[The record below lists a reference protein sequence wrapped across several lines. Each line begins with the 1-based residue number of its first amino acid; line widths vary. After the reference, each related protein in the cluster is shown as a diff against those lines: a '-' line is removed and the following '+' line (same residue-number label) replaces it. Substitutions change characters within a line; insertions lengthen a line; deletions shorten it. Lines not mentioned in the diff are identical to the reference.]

1 MLVIV
6 EGPHGG
12 DAAYVARAEFFA
24 QAERVGHQREE
35 HSQVTEVTLWAESVV
50 GASSRCFDNERTREV
65 GTRDHGVAPVKPN
78 RERLASLER
87 VGAAGLSRP
96 L

>member
-1 MLVIV
+1 MFVII
-6 EGPHGG
+6 EGSHSGN
-12 DAAYVARAEFFA
+12 AACVARAELFP

-35 HSQVTEVTLWAESVV
+35 HSQITQVTLWAESMV
-50 GASSRCFDNERTREV
+50 GASSRGFDEERTREV
-65 GTRDHGVAPVKPN
+65 GAGNHGVAPVEPN
-78 RERLASLER
+78 RERLAALER